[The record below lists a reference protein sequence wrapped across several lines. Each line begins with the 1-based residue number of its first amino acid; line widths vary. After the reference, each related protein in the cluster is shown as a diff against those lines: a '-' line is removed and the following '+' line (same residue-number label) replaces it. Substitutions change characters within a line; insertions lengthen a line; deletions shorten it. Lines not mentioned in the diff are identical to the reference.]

1 MKNRMK
7 WGSEVCRTVSRGRA
21 RVCRSPRRRRERR
34 SKMKIKAKNFPKLV
48 TSGNHRYRKLRKSS
62 RISIKKHT
70 RDFLGGPV
78 VKNPLSNA
86 GDAGSIPGQRTK
98 IHMPWGN

>member
-1 MKNRMK
+1 M
-7 WGSEVCRTVSRGRA
+7 
-21 RVCRSPRRRRERR
+21 
-34 SKMKIKAKNFPKLV
+34 AKNFPKLV